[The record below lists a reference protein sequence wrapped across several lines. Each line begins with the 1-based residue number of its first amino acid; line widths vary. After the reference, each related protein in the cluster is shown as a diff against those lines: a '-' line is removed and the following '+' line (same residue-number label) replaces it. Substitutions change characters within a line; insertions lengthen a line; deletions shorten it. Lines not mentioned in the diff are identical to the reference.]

1 MSTVRSTLER
11 PVADRTVVAID
22 TPLMRCIERHPAG
35 RGMRGDRR
43 SAPRP
48 GPRPGPRP
56 RRQQPADRTRG
67 RSGYRLTRRGRFV
80 VFIAALIS
88 IAGLTVALGARVI
101 ATSEQAEPVPSRV
114 VTLEPGQ
121 TVWDLASEA
130 NPEGDIRSTVK
141 DIADLNSLTS
151 AGEVTAGETIYV
163 PIY

>member
-35 RGMRGDRR
+35 RGMRDDRR

-48 GPRPGPRP
+48 GPRGPRP

-67 RSGYRLTRRGRFV
+67 RSGYRLTRRGRCV

-88 IAGLTVALGARVI
+88 IAGLTVVLGTQVI
-101 ATSEQAEPVPSRV
+101 ATSEQGEPVPSRV

-121 TVWDLASEA
+121 TVWDLASQA

-151 AGEVTAGETIYV
+151 AGQVAAGETIYV